1 MSKPLRR
8 NALWQLVQTGSG
20 TGADLAILLLF
31 AAYRSP
37 REFGSLALALS
48 ATKVVF
54 LLCEPRI
61 HEFLTPKLAR
71 YLDRS
76 QRGTWVWVRLARR
89 VELTLNLLALGTC
102 LALAAV
108 VPMLS
113 QSVGIALMAACALYT
128 CANTLLKFS
137 SLSIFR
143 CLGEV
148 RTAALH
154 AVVASVLK
162 LGVLGLCLQAG
173 ASAELLVLLLAI
185 PTALVAAS
193 NARVAARR
201 LARRAG
207 PMQAW
212 QHGKLRAANRIRQ
225 LRLVFSNYATG
236 LVDIGHRELD
246 MQIAGWLA
254 GTAEAGRYRLAKTL
268 AMCVLEAL
276 NPVVLVLLP
285 ELSRRL
291 SLLDRAALA
300 GFLRRISAVLA
311 AIGLVAGL
319 LVLGAAAIYLHLFAK
334 DYADS
339 WLPLVV
345 LLAGFMLIAPS
356 LWAQAYLVA
365 AGRPDIYL
373 RASFLG
379 AIVALGLAWMWVGP
393 WGALGSAFAHC
404 TGLAVSNVLAMLAAT
419 THLRG
424 LPRGRAEAG
433 R

>member
-1 MSKPLRR
+1 MNTTLRR
-8 NALWQLVQTGSG
+8 NALWQLVQTVSS
-20 TGADLAILLLF
+20 TGVELAILLAF
-31 AAYRSP
+31 AAQRAP
-37 REFGSLALALS
+37 REFGALALALS
-48 ATKVVF
+48 AAKLVF

-76 QRGTWVWVRLARR
+76 HRGVWVWVGLARR
-89 VELTLNLLALGTC
+89 VELSSNLLALGAC
-102 LALAAV
+102 MVLAAV
-108 VPMLS
+108 VPVMS
-113 QSVGIALMAACALYT
+113 QSVSSSLIAACAIYT

-148 RTAALH
+148 RTAAMH
-154 AVVASVLK
+154 SVASSLLK
-162 LGVLGLCLQAG
+162 LTVLGLCLRAD
-173 ASAELLVLLLAI
+173 ASAEWLVLLLAI

-193 NARVAARR
+193 NAHVAAKG

-207 PMQAW
+207 PRRAW
-212 QHGKLRAANRIRQ
+212 QHSPLRAANRIRQ
-225 LRLVFSNYATG
+225 LRLIFSNYATG

-291 SLLDRAALA
+291 SLPDLAALVA
-300 GFLRRISAVLA
+300 FLRRISAALA

-319 LVLGAAAIYLHLFAK
+319 LVLGAAAIYLHVFARA
-334 DYADS
+334 YADS
-339 WLPLVV
+339 WPPLAV
-345 LLAGFMLIAPS
+345 LLAGFVLIAPS

-365 AGRPDIYL
+365 AGRPEVYL
-373 RASFLG
+373 RASLVG
-379 AIVALGLAWMWVGP
+379 AVVAVGLACAWVGP
-393 WGALGSAFAHC
+393 WGALGSALAHC
-404 TGLAVSNVLAMLAAT
+404 TGLAVSNVLAMAAAIS
-419 THLRG
+419 HLRH
-424 LPRGRAEAG
+424 LRRARSEA
-433 R
+433 